1 MAAAAL
7 VKWYVGDLT
16 EDRAKELLGEDEF
29 NEFKEKATQKAWNQY
44 APTAA
49 ITLVGSFGV
58 GYLVGQSGRTKANNK
73 RK

>member
-1 MAAAAL
+1 MAAAAF

-16 EDRAKELLGEDEF
+16 EERAKELLGEDEF
-29 NEFKEKATQKAWNQY
+29 NEFKEKATQKAWEQY

-58 GYLVGQSGRTKANNK
+58 GYLVGQSGRKTSNK